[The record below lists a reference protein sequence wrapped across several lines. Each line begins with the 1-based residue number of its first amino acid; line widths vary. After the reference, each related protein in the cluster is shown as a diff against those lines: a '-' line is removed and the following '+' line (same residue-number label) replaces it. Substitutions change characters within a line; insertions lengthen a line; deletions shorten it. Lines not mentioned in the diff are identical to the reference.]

1 MKKNLTLEKGEK
13 NNYVDFNIDDLQLE
27 KITNSEAKLGVI
39 FAKTDNLELNTRVLL
54 LKINGKIE
62 SVVFNMNPNKTNDN
76 NDFSGEVVIRN
87 LKGKFLRGYLIEN
100 GIIKKVFKKTNN
112 NLSNKNIDDSAECRL
127 VCGDSA
133 DDKDCICNM
142 QNLNEFEVVSSSPP
156 KYISVMDIYSFES
169 DGGNGY
175 CEVDCDNNWFFGM
188 GGATG
193 NNSNNVDCGDD
204 YVFDTV
210 TNECVLFFD
219 EDAMTGEAGVKP
231 LKEFD
236 DKCTGIDELWAM
248 SEASGNEVAAVLTE
262 DGAILIIAEGS
273 RDGID
278 FPGLHNFMGKTYY
291 GYEISK
297 GKPARTYSGQVER
310 VNRYFIPIK
319 ATIHSHTPCLTD
331 GTDGLTNREIRED
344 KIFAGEFKNINHF
357 LIGCKSI
364 GEFNHKTSNASNIQ
378 IGTLN
383 IICEKIK

>member
-1 MKKNLTLEKGEK
+1 M
-13 NNYVDFNIDDLQLE
+13 
-27 KITNSEAKLGVI
+27 GVI
-39 FAKTDNLELNTRVLL
+39 FAKTSNLELNTRVLL

-133 DDKDCICNM
+133 DDEDCICNM

-156 KYISVMDIYSFES
+156 KYISIMNIYSFGS

-219 EDAMTGEAGVKP
+219 ENEMTEGEGVKP

-236 DKCTGIDELWAM
+236 DKCTGLEELWAM
-248 SEASGNEVAAVLTE
+248 SSDSGNEIGAVLTN
-262 DGAILIIAEGS
+262 DGAILIIKEGEK
-273 RDGID
+273 DGITW
-278 FPGLHNFMGKTYY
+278 PGLYNFGEKVYY
-291 GYEISK
+291 QYPTSQGA
-297 GKPARTYSGQVER
+297 PTRTYSGQVIR
-310 VNRYFIPIK
+310 ANRYFIPIR

-331 GTDGLTNREIRED
+331 GTDGITNREIRED
-344 KIFAGEFKNINHF
+344 KQVATKHVNIKHFIVGCNAIGQFK
-357 LIGCKSI
+357 S
-364 GEFNHKTSNASNIQ
+364 TRSNAFNIQ
-378 IGTLN
+378 NGDLSTLCN
-383 IICEKIK
+383 LIR